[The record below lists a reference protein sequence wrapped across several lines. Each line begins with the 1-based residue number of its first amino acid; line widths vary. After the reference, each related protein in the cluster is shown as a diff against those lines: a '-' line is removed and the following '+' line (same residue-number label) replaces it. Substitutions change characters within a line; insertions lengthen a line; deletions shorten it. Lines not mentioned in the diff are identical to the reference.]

1 MLQASKRVNYYKNNS
16 GFAIFAKTYR
26 KQIFMTPEIIIIIA
40 SVLPILVVLI
50 AVYLMLKYFSKQNEK
65 QFDFLKANQDLTRLK
80 LENDRSKDRERVLIP
95 LRLQACERVVLFL
108 ERINPPNL
116 LTREMMAGVSV
127 EVLQLALLKAVRE
140 EYEHNMSQQ
149 LYVSDQNWEHVK
161 AAKEKIVQLVNA
173 SSSKLNA
180 QDSAIQLANEILT
193 SGFDVNNDPVER
205 AMKAIKS
212 EIKNNN

>member
-1 MLQASKRVNYYKNNS
+1 
-16 GFAIFAKTYR
+16 
-26 KQIFMTPEIIIIIA
+26 MTPEIINIIA
-40 SVLPILVVLI
+40 TSLSILVILI
-50 AVYLMLKYFSKQNEK
+50 AIYLMLNYFSKQNER

-95 LRLQACERVVLFL
+95 LRLQAFERVVLFL

-116 LTREMMAGVSV
+116 LTREMQSGVSV
-127 EVLQLALLKAVRE
+127 EVLQFTLLKAVRE

-149 LYVSDQNWEHVK
+149 LYISDDSWEHVK
-161 AAKEKIVQLVNA
+161 AAKEKIVQLINA
-173 SSSKLNA
+173 SASKVNA
-180 QDSAIQLANEILT
+180 QDSAVQLANEILT

>member
-1 MLQASKRVNYYKNNS
+1 
-16 GFAIFAKTYR
+16 
-26 KQIFMTPEIIIIIA
+26 MTPEIYNIIA
-40 SVLPILVVLI
+40 SSLSVLVVLI

-80 LENDRSKDRERVLIP
+80 LENDRSKEREKVLIP

-116 LTREMMAGVSV
+116 LTREMQSGVSV
-127 EVLQLALLKAVRE
+127 EVLQFALLKAVRE

-149 LYVSDQNWEHVK
+149 LYISDESWEHVK

-173 SSSKLNA
+173 SSSKLKA
-180 QDSAIQLANEILT
+180 QDSAVHLANEILT